1 MFNVLPAPISSDNA
15 VMWFSLILNV
25 TFDNVKTPIVLIV
38 LDLLTFSCVTTQ
50 GGATVSLC
58 YFADVAD
65 KGLTG

>member
-15 VMWFSLILNV
+15 VMWFRLILNV
-25 TFDNVKTPIVLIV
+25 TFDNVKTPIV

>member
-25 TFDNVKTPIVLIV
+25 TFDNVKTPIVL
-38 LDLLTFSCVTTQ
+38 DLLTFSCVTTQ

-65 KGLTG
+65 KELTG

>member
-25 TFDNVKTPIVLIV
+25 TFDNVKTPIVL
-38 LDLLTFSCVTTQ
+38 DLLTFSFVTTQ

>member
-25 TFDNVKTPIVLIV
+25 TFDNVKTPIVL
-38 LDLLTFSCVTTQ
+38 DLLTFSCVTTQ

>member
-15 VMWFSLILNV
+15 VMWFSLILNA
-25 TFDNVKTPIVLIV
+25 TFDNVKTPIV

>member
-15 VMWFSLILNV
+15 VMWFRLILNV
-25 TFDNVKTPIVLIV
+25 TFDNVKTPIG

>member
-15 VMWFSLILNV
+15 VMWFSLIFNV
-25 TFDNVKTPIVLIV
+25 TFDNVKTPIV